1 MREMIAVDMNIDM
14 DQIQKQIVIQKGH
27 RDQTLIIEQEEEDT
41 EEIDHK
47 VYIQLVIKEMQNF

>member
-1 MREMIAVDMNIDM
+1 MIAIGINIDT
-14 DQIQKQIVIQKGH
+14 DRIRKQIVIQKGH

-47 VYIQLVIKEMQNF
+47 VYVYNLYLKFHYLNS